1 LASPIADKYTLL
13 SETAKRRG
21 FFWSSFE
28 IYGGVSGFIDLGPL
42 GVGLRNQ
49 IINRWREMFL
59 RPYGFVEVLTPIITP
74 HRLLEASGHVEN
86 FKDPMTECTNCHRR
100 FRADQLAKE
109 RAMVETEGMGLD
121 ELGQLIDEKGVKCP
135 ECGGVLGKPQYFL
148 TMFKTNIG
156 PYGDDVAY
164 GRPEAAQGIF
174 ADFRRLYEVMRE
186 RLPLGVAQIGTVLRN
201 EISPRQGPIR
211 LREFT
216 IMDFELFFSP
226 DKTECPF
233 LPQVEGERLSIITE
247 AARMDSK
254 EHSPSMTAGEAL
266 RSGVVK
272 TSWAAFFMALSKR
285 FLEQLGIEGENQ
297 RFFEKLAG
305 ERAHYSN
312 QTFDL
317 EIKLDK
323 LGWTEVAGFAYRTDY
338 DLKRH
343 MEATGQDMRVF
354 KPYSKPIEKKVRKIV
369 VRHDRLRETF
379 GDETGR
385 VAAAI
390 SRVDLD
396 ALGAGHSGKVSIGG
410 YEIPSSCLEVKE
422 DIVKESGSKLVPHVV
437 EPSFGVERLIYA
449 ALEYSMRMKE
459 DRLVLSLPFH
469 LAPIQASVYPLLNR
483 DGLPERAIEVY
494 QSLLSSGIR
503 ADYDEAG
510 SIGRRY
516 ARADEAGIPL
526 GVTVDY
532 DTLKNHTVTLRD
544 RDSWTQIRVSVNQLE
559 STIAG
564 VGKTGFPRPSTK

>member
-1 LASPIADKYTLL
+1 
-13 SETAKRRG
+13 
-21 FFWSSFE
+21 
-28 IYGGVSGFIDLGPL
+28 
-42 GVGLRNQ
+42 
-49 IINRWREMFL
+49 
-59 RPYGFVEVLTPIITP
+59 
-74 HRLLEASGHVEN
+74 
-86 FKDPMTECTNCHRR
+86 
-100 FRADQLAKE
+100 
-109 RAMVETEGMGLD
+109 
-121 ELGQLIDEKGVKCP
+121 
-135 ECGGVLGKPQYFL
+135 
-148 TMFKTNIG
+148 
-156 PYGDDVAY
+156 
-164 GRPEAAQGIF
+164 
-174 ADFRRLYEVMRE
+174 MRE
-186 RLPLGVAQIGTVLRN
+186 RLPHGVAQIGTVLRN

-226 DKTECPF
+226 DEPDCPF
-233 LPQVEGERLSIITE
+233 LPQVEGEQLSIISE
-247 AARMDSK
+247 ADRISGK
-254 EHSPSMTAGEAL
+254 NRSVSITAGEAL
-266 RSGVVK
+266 RSGVIK
-272 TSWAAFFMALSKR
+272 IGWAAFFMALSKR
-285 FLEQLGIEGENQ
+285 FLEQLGIDGENQ

-396 ALGAGHSGKVSIGG
+396 ALGAGHSGKVSIGS
-410 YEIPSSCLEVKE
+410 YEIPNSCFEVKE
-422 DIVKESGSKLVPHVV
+422 DVVKESGSKLVPHVV

-449 ALEYSMRMKE
+449 ALEYSMKMKE
-459 DRLVLSLPFH
+459 DRLVLSLPFY
-469 LAPIQASVYPLLNR
+469 LAPVQASVYPLVNR
-483 DGLPERAIEVY
+483 DGLPERAGEVY

-503 ADYDEAG
+503 AEYDEAG

-532 DTLKNHTVTLRD
+532 DTLKDHTVTLRD
-544 RDSWTQIRVSVNQLE
+544 RDSWTQVRVPINQLD

-564 VGKTGFPRPSTK
+564 VGRTGFPRQSTK